1 MPSIRRL
8 GAAWG
13 DTSPSLCTNN
23 TSLSENLPLC
33 CHSPSGRLISQCPL
47 CLIYHISIRFLI
59 PKVKDSE
66 VEKPAKVTTKKGEKD
81 GEGTNK
87 LYGEWQTEP
96 WTPDPA
102 VNGKVVVGLS

>member
-1 MPSIRRL
+1 MPFV
-8 GAAWG
+8 
-13 DTSPSLCTNN
+13 PYSL
-23 TSLSENLPLC
+23 
-33 CHSPSGRLISQCPL
+33 
-47 CLIYHISIRFLI
+47 YVSIRFL
-59 PKVKDSE
+59 PSKVKDSE

-102 VNGKVVVGLS
+102 VNGKVSGTRGCVVVAPS